1 MPKSKISPEQLA
13 AIMEVH
19 LPCFMATESELGTFL
34 TELIVDNL
42 AAFR

>member
-1 MPKSKISPEQLA
+1 MPKSKVSPEQLA

-19 LPCFMATESELGTFL
+19 LPGFMATEVELGTFL
-34 TELIVDNL
+34 TELIADNL